1 MYLPMDSAFLN
12 ALATSARAIDKI
24 IPFNFTKQA
33 RMRGTQTHKEHRTYT
48 KIKTW
53 PGAAFGVRVAAGPW
67 KYWADVIAHFFWLH
81 HQL

>member
-24 IPFNFTKQA
+24 KPFHFTKQA

-48 KIKTW
+48 KIKL
-53 PGAAFGVRVAAGPW
+53 GP
-67 KYWADVIAHFFWLH
+67 AQHLVCESLQAHGNTGLM
-81 HQL
+81 